1 MELSRISK
9 KFLTNV
15 PARVRR
21 VLGIE
26 EGDLLAWDVD
36 EEKKIV
42 VVRVVKNPYRALR
55 GKYRDPG
62 LVYEVV
68 EESVDE
74 LLLGEVEDASDR
86 S

>member
-1 MELSRISK
+1 M
-9 KFLTNV
+9 
-15 PARVRR
+15 
-21 VLGIE
+21 
-26 EGDLLAWDVD
+26 D

-62 LVYEVV
+62 LVYEIV

-74 LLLGEVEDASDR
+74 LLFGEEAKDFLSEKLNNKA
-86 S
+86 